1 MMKKFTLFREERE
14 SKTPISSK
22 IKLQKQEGSP
32 EFQPFRVDKATRPNL
47 RSLIQAFKGS
57 GQVGLGFTTIDKS
70 KGEHE
75 PVMKSKNLWLTG
87 GAVRDHLKGK
97 TPKGYD
103 LVTDAT
109 PSEIR
114 MILSNCEQPFTEIKP
129 KDGEMS
135 SDDRYADLPSG
146 NKRRSFHASRWDG
159 QGKEIEIT
167 VEINGEK
174 FELAT
179 LGKHGKSRRVNPE
192 KTDVATSVEEDSM
205 GRDFT
210 MNAMYIPLTQSDGEN
225 SDLIDPHGGAHHL
238 KSGEVKFINSPMDKM
253 RDDPMTAF
261 RYLNT
266 AGKYGK
272 LNQIG
277 DKEKAA
283 IGQFR
288 DMSDVDPSEIRKS
301 FLGGLEDP
309 DTDARQYMGA
319 AKDLGLL
326 NVVFPNL
333 EFKEDPMPPD
343 FRGDRW
349 LAPAWI
355 LRDNDPEQIK
365 KTLSGAGWSKQEAAD
380 IAHLVKIAAWA
391 EKDGFNPEKMKEL
404 KGGHTG
410 LTKSK
415 IREWLQMINKGG
427 EESEGLFRDGDDEGQ
442 EDKGGKPGMGG
453 ERPEAA
459 EKPGMGGT
467 THKPSMSGKS
477 MGNMKSVNKPS
488 ENAAQNGKS
497 AGGDEGGESGPTDD
511 KEKKENTMWGKML
524 NKIVDHKM
532 KRVAELNKPTNDGW
546 VPLLK

>member
-1 MMKKFTLFREERE
+1 MKKFTLFREERD

-47 RSLIQAFKGS
+47 RALIQAFKGS

-75 PVMKSKNLWLTG
+75 PLMKAKNLWLTG

-114 MILSNCEQPFTEIKP
+114 MILSNCEQPFTETKP
-129 KDGEMS
+129 KDGEMGQ
-135 SDDRYADLPSG
+135 DERYADLPAG
-146 NKRRSFHASRWDG
+146 NKRRSFFASRWDG

-179 LGKHGKSRRVNPE
+179 LGKHGKSKRVNPE
-192 KTDVATSVEEDSM
+192 KTDTATSVEEDSM

-225 SDLIDPHGGAHHL
+225 SELIDPHGGAHHL
-238 KSGEVKFINSPMDKM
+238 KAGEVKFINSPMDKM

-261 RYLNT
+261 RYLNAT
-266 AGKYGK
+266 GKYGK
-272 LNQIG
+272 LGQIG

-288 DMSDVDPSEIRKS
+288 DMGDVDPSEIRKS

-309 DTDARQYMGA
+309 DVDARQYMGA
-319 AKDLGLL
+319 AKGLGLL
-326 NVVFPNL
+326 NVVFPDL
-333 EFKEDPMPPD
+333 EFREDDMPPD

-349 LAPAWI
+349 LAPAWV
-355 LRDNDPEQIK
+355 LRDNDPEKIK
-365 KTLSGAGWSKQEAAD
+365 KVLAAGGWSKQEAAD
-380 IAHLVKIAAWA
+380 VAYLVKIASWA
-391 EKDGFNPEKMKEL
+391 EKDGFNPEKTKEL
-404 KGGHTG
+404 KKGHTG

-415 IREWLQMINKGG
+415 IREWLQMIGKGEDKG
-427 EESEGLFRDGDDEGQ
+427 AEGLFRGGDDDEGGQ
-442 EDKGGKPGMGG
+442 GQAQMGGKPQGGDKGGAAQAGMG
-453 ERPEAA
+453 
-459 EKPGMGGT
+459 K
-467 THKPSMSGKS
+467 
-477 MGNMKSVNKPS
+477 MKSLTQPP
-488 ENAAQNGKS
+488 
-497 AGGDEGGESGPTDD
+497 AGDKQGPPEPKDDDKGGED
-511 KEKKENTMWGKML
+511 KKEHTGWSKML
-524 NKIVDHKM
+524 EKLTDRKL
-532 KRVAELNKPTNDGW
+532 KRVEELNAKPDDW